1 MEIDLLKSATEDQ
14 MEMMMMIDKFPE
26 FYGACNDVAD
36 HLSPTD
42 QFLAASVSDSSVP
55 HFNTD
60 NPHIANLPPFMNL
73 PSTLSFNSNN
83 TPIQDHSP
91 RAFFSSPSTSR
102 WRGLGELPGTAK
114 DYATPSRKKNSMAA
128 MREMIFRIAAM
139 QPIHI
144 DPESVKP
151 PKRRNV
157 KISKDPQ
164 SVAARHRRERI
175 SERIRILQRL
185 VPGGTKM
192 DTASMLDE
200 AIHYVKFLKTQV
212 QSLERAQANRPTAT
226 TGIGFPVAM
235 TSGTMANCNDE
246 HFGHDKFL
254 LDPKEASLKELVLL
268 LFFSDVQS
276 RKFVDCPEEN
286 RLRDINQ
293 RWLIFISILVQKILL
308 SCREPLA
315 QIGHAIEY
323 WLNLISNN
331 GGPFKLLLNYLKD
344 KVVRPDES
352 SATFR
357 SAVGHCDW
365 RVELDKSSKP
375 EEIKYNSSLSL
386 MAAKLSYE
394 NKAFI
399 ETIVK
404 DHWNM
409 EFLGSYDYWN
419 GYQERA
425 STQALIFQDKKVDPT
440 LIVVAFRGTNPFDA
454 DDWSTDVDLSWY
466 DLKGIGKL
474 HRGFVKAL
482 GQQENGWPKEIEQGG
497 DHLYAYYEI
506 RQMLRDILLKNE
518 KAKFILSGHSLGG
531 ALAILFVGVLALHQE
546 AWLLERLEG
555 VYTFGQ
561 PRVGDG
567 QFGEFMVDKLKRYE
581 VRYMRHVYSNDIV
594 PRLPYDDNLLLFKH
608 FGPCIYFNSF
618 YKGKVMQEEPNK
630 NYFSLLLIVPKYLNA
645 LWELIRSF
653 IIPFLHGQDYRESW
667 FMRLLRLAGLL
678 VPGIPEHILQ
688 DYDNSTRGLG
698 ELLGTAN
705 D

>member
-1 MEIDLLKSATEDQ
+1 
-14 MEMMMMIDKFPE
+14 
-26 FYGACNDVAD
+26 
-36 HLSPTD
+36 
-42 QFLAASVSDSSVP
+42 
-55 HFNTD
+55 
-60 NPHIANLPPFMNL
+60 
-73 PSTLSFNSNN
+73 
-83 TPIQDHSP
+83 
-91 RAFFSSPSTSR
+91 
-102 WRGLGELPGTAK
+102 
-114 DYATPSRKKNSMAA
+114 
-128 MREMIFRIAAM
+128 
-139 QPIHI
+139 
-144 DPESVKP
+144 
-151 PKRRNV
+151 
-157 KISKDPQ
+157 
-164 SVAARHRRERI
+164 
-175 SERIRILQRL
+175 
-185 VPGGTKM
+185 
-192 DTASMLDE
+192 
-200 AIHYVKFLKTQV
+200 
-212 QSLERAQANRPTAT
+212 
-226 TGIGFPVAM
+226 
-235 TSGTMANCNDE
+235 MANCNDE
-246 HFGHDKFL
+246 HFCQDKLL

-268 LFFSDVQS
+268 LFFSDVRS

-286 RLRDINQ
+286 RLRDINR
-293 RWLIFISILVQKILL
+293 RWLIFISVLVQKILL

-315 QIGHAIEY
+315 QTGHTVEY

-331 GGPFKLLLNYLKD
+331 GGLFKLLLNYLKD

-357 SAVGHCDW
+357 SAVGHSDW
-365 RVELDKSSKP
+365 RVELDKSSRP
-375 EEIKYNSSLSL
+375 GEIKYNTSLSL

-425 STQALIFQDKKVDPT
+425 STQALMFQDKKVDPT

-454 DDWSTDVDLSWY
+454 DDWTTDVDLSWY
-466 DLKGIGKL
+466 DLQGI
-474 HRGFVKAL
+474 
-482 GQQENGWPKEIEQGG
+482 
-497 DHLYAYYEI
+497 
-506 RQMLRDILLKNE
+506 
-518 KAKFILSGHSLGG
+518 GHSLGG
-531 ALAILFVGVLALHQE
+531 ALAILFMGVLALHQE

-567 QFGEFMVDKLKRYE
+567 QFGEFMIDKLKRYE

-630 NYFSLLLIVPKYLNA
+630 NYFSLLLILPKYLNA

-653 IIPFLHGQDYRESW
+653 IIPYLHGQDYRESW
-667 FMRLLRLAGLL
+667 FMRLLRIAGLI

-688 DYDNSTRGLG
+688 DYDNSTRLG
-698 ELLGTAN
+698 SLQLKDSQQELHQE
-705 D
+705 

>member
-1 MEIDLLKSATEDQ
+1 
-14 MEMMMMIDKFPE
+14 
-26 FYGACNDVAD
+26 
-36 HLSPTD
+36 
-42 QFLAASVSDSSVP
+42 
-55 HFNTD
+55 
-60 NPHIANLPPFMNL
+60 
-73 PSTLSFNSNN
+73 
-83 TPIQDHSP
+83 
-91 RAFFSSPSTSR
+91 
-102 WRGLGELPGTAK
+102 
-114 DYATPSRKKNSMAA
+114 
-128 MREMIFRIAAM
+128 
-139 QPIHI
+139 
-144 DPESVKP
+144 
-151 PKRRNV
+151 
-157 KISKDPQ
+157 
-164 SVAARHRRERI
+164 
-175 SERIRILQRL
+175 
-185 VPGGTKM
+185 
-192 DTASMLDE
+192 
-200 AIHYVKFLKTQV
+200 
-212 QSLERAQANRPTAT
+212 
-226 TGIGFPVAM
+226 
-235 TSGTMANCNDE
+235 MANCNDD
-246 HFGHDKFL
+246 HFCQDKFL

-268 LFFSDVQS
+268 LFFSNVRS

-286 RLRDINQ
+286 RLRDFNR
-293 RWLIFISILVQKILL
+293 RWLIFISVVVQKILL

-315 QIGHAIEY
+315 QTGHTVEY

-331 GGPFKLLLNYLKD
+331 GGLFKLLLNYLKD

-357 SAVGHCDW
+357 SAVGHSDW
-365 RVELDKSSKP
+365 RVELDKSSRP
-375 EEIKYNSSLSL
+375 GEIKYNTSLSL

-409 EFLGSYDYWN
+409 EFLDSYDYWN

-425 STQALIFQDKKVDPT
+425 STQALMFQDKKVDPT

-454 DDWSTDVDLSWY
+454 DDWTTDVDLSWY
-466 DLKGIGKL
+466 DLQGIGKI
-474 HRGFVKAL
+474 HRGFMKAL
-482 GQQENGWPKEIEQGG
+482 GLQENGWPKEIEQGSG
-497 DHLYAYYEI
+497 HSYAYYEI

-518 KAKFILSGHSLGG
+518 KAKFILTGHSLGG
-531 ALAILFVGVLALHQE
+531 ALAILFMGVLALHQE

-630 NYFSLLLIVPKYLNA
+630 NYFSLLLILPKYLNA

-653 IIPFLHGQDYRESW
+653 IIPCLHGQDYRESW
-667 FMRLLRLAGLL
+667 FMRLLRIAGLI

-688 DYDNSTRGLG
+688 DYDNSTRLG
-698 ELLGTAN
+698 SLQLKDSQQELHQE
-705 D
+705 

>member
-1 MEIDLLKSATEDQ
+1 
-14 MEMMMMIDKFPE
+14 
-26 FYGACNDVAD
+26 
-36 HLSPTD
+36 
-42 QFLAASVSDSSVP
+42 
-55 HFNTD
+55 
-60 NPHIANLPPFMNL
+60 
-73 PSTLSFNSNN
+73 
-83 TPIQDHSP
+83 
-91 RAFFSSPSTSR
+91 
-102 WRGLGELPGTAK
+102 
-114 DYATPSRKKNSMAA
+114 
-128 MREMIFRIAAM
+128 
-139 QPIHI
+139 
-144 DPESVKP
+144 
-151 PKRRNV
+151 
-157 KISKDPQ
+157 
-164 SVAARHRRERI
+164 
-175 SERIRILQRL
+175 
-185 VPGGTKM
+185 
-192 DTASMLDE
+192 
-200 AIHYVKFLKTQV
+200 
-212 QSLERAQANRPTAT
+212 
-226 TGIGFPVAM
+226 
-235 TSGTMANCNDE
+235 MANCNDE
-246 HFGHDKFL
+246 HFCQDKLL

-268 LFFSDVQS
+268 LFFSDVRS

-286 RLRDINQ
+286 RLRDINR
-293 RWLIFISILVQKILL
+293 RWLIFISVLVQKILL

-315 QIGHAIEY
+315 QTGHTVEY

-331 GGPFKLLLNYLKD
+331 GGLFKLLLNYLKD

-357 SAVGHCDW
+357 SAVGHSDW
-365 RVELDKSSKP
+365 RVELDKSSRP
-375 EEIKYNSSLSL
+375 GEIKYNTSLSL

-419 GYQERA
+419 GYQEKA
-425 STQALIFQDKKVDPT
+425 STQALLFQDKKVDPT

-454 DDWSTDVDLSWY
+454 DDWTTDVDLSWY
-466 DLKGIGKL
+466 DLQGIGKL
-474 HRGFVKAL
+474 HRGFMKAL
-482 GQQENGWPKEIEQGG
+482 GLQENGWPKEIEQGSG
-497 DHLYAYYEI
+497 HSYAYYEI

-518 KAKFILSGHSLGG
+518 KAKFILTGHSLGG

-630 NYFSLLLIVPKYLNA
+630 NYFSLLLILPKYLNA

-653 IIPFLHGQDYRESW
+653 IIPYLHGQDYRESW
-667 FMRLLRLAGLL
+667 FMRLLRIAGLI

-688 DYDNSTRGLG
+688 DYDNSTRLG
-698 ELLGTAN
+698 SLQLKDSQQELHQE
-705 D
+705 

>member
-1 MEIDLLKSATEDQ
+1 
-14 MEMMMMIDKFPE
+14 
-26 FYGACNDVAD
+26 
-36 HLSPTD
+36 
-42 QFLAASVSDSSVP
+42 
-55 HFNTD
+55 
-60 NPHIANLPPFMNL
+60 
-73 PSTLSFNSNN
+73 
-83 TPIQDHSP
+83 
-91 RAFFSSPSTSR
+91 
-102 WRGLGELPGTAK
+102 
-114 DYATPSRKKNSMAA
+114 
-128 MREMIFRIAAM
+128 
-139 QPIHI
+139 
-144 DPESVKP
+144 
-151 PKRRNV
+151 
-157 KISKDPQ
+157 
-164 SVAARHRRERI
+164 
-175 SERIRILQRL
+175 
-185 VPGGTKM
+185 
-192 DTASMLDE
+192 
-200 AIHYVKFLKTQV
+200 
-212 QSLERAQANRPTAT
+212 
-226 TGIGFPVAM
+226 
-235 TSGTMANCNDE
+235 MANCNDE
-246 HFGHDKFL
+246 HFCQDKLL

-268 LFFSDVQS
+268 LFFSDVRS

-286 RLRDINQ
+286 RLRDINR
-293 RWLIFISILVQKILL
+293 RWLIFISVLVQKILL

-315 QIGHAIEY
+315 QTGHTVEY

-331 GGPFKLLLNYLKD
+331 GGLFKLLLNYLKD

-357 SAVGHCDW
+357 SAVGHSDW
-365 RVELDKSSKP
+365 RVELDKSSRP
-375 EEIKYNSSLSL
+375 GEIKYNTSLSL

-425 STQALIFQDKKVDPT
+425 STQALLFQDKKVDPT

-454 DDWSTDVDLSWY
+454 DDWTTDVDLSWY
-466 DLKGIGKL
+466 DLQGI
-474 HRGFVKAL
+474 
-482 GQQENGWPKEIEQGG
+482 
-497 DHLYAYYEI
+497 
-506 RQMLRDILLKNE
+506 
-518 KAKFILSGHSLGG
+518 GHSLGG
-531 ALAILFVGVLALHQE
+531 ALAILFMGVLALHQE

-594 PRLPYDDNLLLFKH
+594 PRLPYDDNLILFKH

-630 NYFSLLLIVPKYLNA
+630 NYFSLLLILPKYLNA

-653 IIPFLHGQDYRESW
+653 IIPYLHGQDYRESW
-667 FMRLLRLAGLL
+667 FMRLLRIAGLI

-688 DYDNSTRGLG
+688 DYDNSTRLG
-698 ELLGTAN
+698 SLQLKDSQQELHQE
-705 D
+705 